1 MRRIKRNKWSS
12 PTNHLQTKRG
22 KVPAIGR
29 LRCLIFLDWQGLSF
43 GLCGNSKIYR
53 TCWMVMEDGM
63 GGDEDGDGMDVWNAS
78 LSCLVLRLLTFTTK
92 RV

>member
-63 GGDEDGDGMDVWNAS
+63 GG
-78 LSCLVLRLLTFTTK
+78 
-92 RV
+92 